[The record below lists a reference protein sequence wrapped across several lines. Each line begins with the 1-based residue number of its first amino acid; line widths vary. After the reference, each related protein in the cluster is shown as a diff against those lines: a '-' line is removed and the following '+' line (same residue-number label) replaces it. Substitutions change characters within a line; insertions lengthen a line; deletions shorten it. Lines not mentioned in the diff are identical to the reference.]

1 MCIRDRDITIRPARN
16 AKNYITLANIS
27 IYICNCIIQIQEKR
41 NAGSGFSGRLI
52 TILRNSGT
60 FDYKI
65 QSSTAIFSNISEGK
79 NIFQIFSK
87 NLFSTHAGPRR
98 GPDIPGSASR
108 KPISTDKKAAAHMR
122 RSSIIGIRK
131 RLSSGSPDS
140 VFRRPGRSRRLQ
152 GDLFSLLQ
160 ACIYAD
166 KAFDLSGFAT
176 G

>member
-1 MCIRDRDITIRPARN
+1 MPD
-16 AKNYITLANIS
+16 LG
-27 IYICNCIIQIQEKR
+27 
-41 NAGSGFSGRLI
+41 AG
-52 TILRNSGT
+52 RNSRLRAGT
-60 FDYKI
+60 
-65 QSSTAIFSNISEGK
+65 
-79 NIFQIFSK
+79 
-87 NLFSTHAGPRR
+87 AGCGHPAADSRR
-98 GPDIPGSASR
+98 
-108 KPISTDKKAAAHMR
+108 TKKTAAHMR

-160 ACIYAD
+160 ACIFAD

>member
-1 MCIRDRDITIRPARN
+1 
-16 AKNYITLANIS
+16 
-27 IYICNCIIQIQEKR
+27 
-41 NAGSGFSGRLI
+41 
-52 TILRNSGT
+52 
-60 FDYKI
+60 
-65 QSSTAIFSNISEGK
+65 
-79 NIFQIFSK
+79 
-87 NLFSTHAGPRR
+87 
-98 GPDIPGSASR
+98 
-108 KPISTDKKAAAHMR
+108 MR

>member
-1 MCIRDRDITIRPARN
+1 MPD
-16 AKNYITLANIS
+16 LG
-27 IYICNCIIQIQEKR
+27 
-41 NAGSGFSGRLI
+41 AG
-52 TILRNSGT
+52 RNSRLRA
-60 FDYKI
+60 
-65 QSSTAIFSNISEGK
+65 S
-79 NIFQIFSK
+79 
-87 NLFSTHAGPRR
+87 
-98 GPDIPGSASR
+98 GSRFAQNE
-108 KPISTDKKAAAHMR
+108 KTAAHMR